1 MQKRD
6 TRTHS
11 KIIGDAAHRAG
22 DDPTRT
28 RTCSMKSGGSGLN
41 DSHDGYG
48 VRHGADVDGFM
59 ITRMTRISYDTG
71 RDAAPSDAAHVVA
84 GLKG

>member
-1 MQKRD
+1 M
-6 TRTHS
+6 T
-11 KIIGDAAHRAG
+11 
-22 DDPTRT
+22 
-28 RTCSMKSGGSGLN
+28 

-59 ITRMTRISYDTG
+59 ITMMTRISYDTG